1 MFADPA
7 EVNATLRLFWAAVG
21 SDEANLLAHHK
32 LLTALLDAH
41 DIRHTFVTIPGGHTW
56 HVWRRN
62 LRDLL
67 PLLFR

>member
-1 MFADPA
+1 MHRQYVGLVVD
-7 EVNATLRLFWAAVG
+7 ERRLVYVG
-21 SDEANLLAHHK
+21 SDEANLLGQHK
-32 LLTALLDAH
+32 LRTALLDAH
-41 DIRHTFVTIPGGHTW
+41 QIRHTFVTIPGGHTW